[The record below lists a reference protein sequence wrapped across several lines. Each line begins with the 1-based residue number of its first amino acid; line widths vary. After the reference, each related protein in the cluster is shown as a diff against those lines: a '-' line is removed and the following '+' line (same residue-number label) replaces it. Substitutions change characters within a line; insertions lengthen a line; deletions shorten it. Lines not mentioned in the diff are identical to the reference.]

1 MHYNSNMIAQIY
13 QELTG
18 FHFLLLEDIFPYT
31 PISGLKANQLSTLPP
46 FNPVSSMKKTYL
58 NKAYFIIQHT
68 QREERQDIYNG

>member
-1 MHYNSNMIAQIY
+1 MIAQTH

-18 FHFLLLEDIFPYT
+18 FHFLLLEEKFTNT
-31 PISGLKANQLSTLPP
+31 PISGLKASQLSTLPP
-46 FNPVSSMKKTYL
+46 LNPVSSMKKPYL